1 MARHSRFYL
10 ARILK
15 RGELTKEKIIEAMRD
30 PVTVDF
36 RGTRYSFTDFQ
47 AFGGSGQE
55 NGFYARLAKYRQQGA
70 VSVVREDEHE
80 SAEAEVR
87 NLIDASSAFVY
98 LPDYSGLAYRH
109 IWNSLPREQF
119 ERVFKA
125 LVEFKYVLAGC
136 DIDPVTDLRTFVMRL
151 SRLDRITELQATVS
165 PPNPLFAPC
174 WKSLSDYLRKRR
186 LSEVQIKEQAEGGIE
201 TRVKEIA
208 EAVLQPGAASGR
220 VLEMMEPLLDGV
232 GDAALLMAA
241 DGYGRARVR
250 GRESDQEVV
259 IRTSENQKSFLL
271 EADPAPEILYERAL
285 RVFRQISEERG
296 LEHP

>member
-1 MARHSRFYL
+1 MARQSRFYL
-10 ARILK
+10 ARVLK
-15 RGELTKEKIIEAMRD
+15 RGELTKEKIVEAMRD
-30 PVTVDF
+30 PVTVEF
-36 RGTRYSFTDFQ
+36 RGTRYSFTDFR
-47 AFGGSGQE
+47 AFGGSGQG

-119 ERVFKA
+119 ERVFKE
-125 LVEFKYVLAGC
+125 LIEFKYILAGC

-174 WKSLSDYLRKRR
+174 WKSLGDYLRKRR
-186 LSEVQIKEQAEGGIE
+186 LTEIQIKEQAEGGID

-208 EAVLQPGAASGR
+208 EAVLQKDTSSNR

-250 GRESDQEVV
+250 GRENDQEVV
-259 IRTSENQKSFLL
+259 IRTSENQKSFMLD
-271 EADPAPEILYERAL
+271 ADPDPEVLFERAFA
-285 RVFRQISEERG
+285 VFRQISEERG

>member
-1 MARHSRFYL
+1 MARQSRFYL
-10 ARILK
+10 ARVLK
-15 RGELTKEKIIEAMRD
+15 RGELTKEKIVEAMRE
-30 PVTVDF
+30 PVTIEF
-36 RGTRYSFTDFQ
+36 RGTRYSFTDFR
-47 AFGGSGQE
+47 AFGAQGQE
-55 NGFYARLAKYRQQGA
+55 KGFYARLAKYRQQGA
-70 VSVVREDEHE
+70 VGVVREDEHA

-109 IWNSLPREQF
+109 IWNALPREQF
-119 ERVFKA
+119 ERVFKE
-125 LVEFKYVLAGC
+125 LVEYKFLLAGC

-151 SRLDRITELQATVS
+151 SKLDRITELQAAVS

-186 LSEVQIKEQAEGGIE
+186 LTEIQIKEQADSGID

-208 EAVLQPGAASGR
+208 EAVLRAEITSSR

-250 GRESDQEVV
+250 GREGDQEVV

-271 EADPAPEILYERAL
+271 DTDPEPEVLFERAFA
-285 RVFRQISEERG
+285 VFQQISEERG

>member
-15 RGELTKEKIIEAMRD
+15 RGELTKEKIIEAMRE

-47 AFGGSGQE
+47 AFGGSGQD
-55 NGFYARLAKYRQQGA
+55 NAFYARLAKYRQQGA
-70 VSVVREDEHE
+70 VRVVREDEHE

-98 LPDYSGLAYRH
+98 LPHYSGLAYRH

-125 LVEFKYVLAGC
+125 LIEFKYVLAGC

-165 PPNPLFAPC
+165 PPNPLFSPC
-174 WKSLSDYLRKRR
+174 WKSLSDYLRKRK
-186 LSEVQIKEQAEGGIE
+186 LSEVQLKEQAEGGIE

-208 EAVLQPGAASGR
+208 EAVLLPEADSDR

-250 GRESDQEVV
+250 GRENDQEVV

-271 EADPAPEILYERAL
+271 EADPVPEVLYERAL
-285 RVFRQISEERG
+285 LVFRQISEERG

>member
-15 RGELTKEKIIEAMRD
+15 RGELTKEKIIEAIRD

-47 AFGGSGQE
+47 TFGGGGQE

-109 IWNSLPREQF
+109 IWSSLPREQF

-125 LVEFKYVLAGC
+125 LIEFKYVLAGC

-174 WKSLSDYLRKRR
+174 WKSLSEYLRKRR
-186 LSEVQIKEQAEGGIE
+186 LSEVQIKEQSEGGIE
-201 TRVKEIA
+201 TRVKDIA
-208 EAVLQPGAASGR
+208 EAVLQPEAPSGR

-271 EADPAPEILYERAL
+271 EADPPPEVLYERAL

>member
-1 MARHSRFYL
+1 MARQSRFYL
-10 ARILK
+10 ARLLK
-15 RGELTKEKIIEAMRD
+15 RGELTKEDIIEAMRD
-30 PVTVDF
+30 PVTVEF
-36 RGTRYSFTDFQ
+36 RGTRYSFTDFH

-98 LPDYSGLAYRH
+98 LPGYSGLAYRH

-119 ERVFKA
+119 ERVFRE
-125 LVEFKYVLAGC
+125 LIEFKYVLAGC

-151 SRLDRITELQATVS
+151 SRLERITELQATVS

-174 WKSLSDYLRKRR
+174 WKSLSDYLHKRR
-186 LSEVQIKEQAEGGIE
+186 LTEVQIKEQAEGGID

-208 EAVLQPGAASGR
+208 ETVLQPNAPAGR

-250 GRESDQEVV
+250 GRENEQEVV

-271 EADPAPEILYERAL
+271 DADAEPEVLFERAL
-285 RVFRQISEERG
+285 AAFLQISEERG